1 MMNPVRTTPNAPG
14 KARSLLW
21 PKLVAIFGVTFLL
34 FLVLFLAYDIVTG
47 LGERT
52 IRLSQVSS
60 QAAPI
65 VIDPKIADELAKVL
79 ATNDAAVAFDVN
91 DPFVDRAGLSGTVG
105 TTTVG
110 GTTQTTTAGGTKPPS
125 TSSANQI
132 IAGAG
137 GSNNGNTGPQVLL
150 PIEST
155 KDRYQAWLGQSANNA
170 DLLINPRIFAVDD
183 LRPVGIVDGG
193 SGGQEVMFIS
203 LAAGKTLSFP
213 VGTMFYDGWL
223 SELRSE
229 GVVFN
234 LNDGRG
240 TTRTVLWA
248 RAAPA
253 GD

>member
-125 TSSANQI
+125 TSSTANPSVGVASKYVSTAVCPRTRRRTTSSGEDQ
-132 IAGAG
+132 AEV
-137 GSNNGNTGPQVLL
+137 GS
-150 PIEST
+150 
-155 KDRYQAWLGQSANNA
+155 
-170 DLLINPRIFAVDD
+170 
-183 LRPVGIVDGG
+183 
-193 SGGQEVMFIS
+193 
-203 LAAGKTLSFP
+203 
-213 VGTMFYDGWL
+213 
-223 SELRSE
+223 
-229 GVVFN
+229 
-234 LNDGRG
+234 RG
-240 TTRTVLWA
+240 T
-248 RAAPA
+248 
-253 GD
+253 GQK